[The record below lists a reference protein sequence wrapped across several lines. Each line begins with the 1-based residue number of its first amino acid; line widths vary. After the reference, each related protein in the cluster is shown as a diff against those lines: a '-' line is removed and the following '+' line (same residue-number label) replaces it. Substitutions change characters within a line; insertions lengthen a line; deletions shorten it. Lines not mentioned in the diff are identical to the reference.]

1 MKSISYEEFFKEEL
15 ELEKQKIES
24 PNNRKQKTG
33 DFQIGIKMAEEI
45 ADGKFREMREM
56 GEIEMKKIKTG

>member
-1 MKSISYEEFFKEEL
+1 MRDSSKIKQDRRSNNESISYEEFFKEEL

-33 DFQIGIKMAEEI
+33 DFQIGKSWSILQNE
-45 ADGKFREMREM
+45 
-56 GEIEMKKIKTG
+56 

>member
-1 MKSISYEEFFKEEL
+1 MRDSSKIRQDRRSNNESISYEEFFKEEL

-33 DFQIGIKMAEEI
+33 DF
-45 ADGKFREMREM
+45 R
-56 GEIEMKKIKTG
+56 